1 MHVNISIWLG
11 DQAAVTPR
19 LYAHLMKIILFGAS
33 GMIGQAALKELLTRD
48 EVTEV
53 VSFGRAPLSQ
63 THAKLKDVQ
72 RKDLHDWSDAG
83 DMLSNVD
90 AVLWCLGI
98 SSGGM
103 SEEAYTRITYTL
115 TIDAAKAIVA
125 KSPQARF
132 VFISGAAADPT
143 EKSSTVW
150 ARVKGRT
157 ENELQ
162 RLGFKSVHC
171 FRPGY
176 IQPMDGIE
184 SKTPA
189 YKWLYVFSKPFYP
202 LFKGASKWVTST
214 RELGRALVNVALRG
228 SEKTILESADF
239 KTVA

>member
-1 MHVNISIWLG
+1 
-11 DQAAVTPR
+11 
-19 LYAHLMKIILFGAS
+19 
-33 GMIGQAALKELLTRD
+33 MIGQAALKELLSRD

-53 VSFGRAPLSQ
+53 VSFGRGPLEE
-63 THAKLKDVQ
+63 THAKLEHVQ

-83 DMLSNVD
+83 ALLSNAD
-90 AVLWCLGI
+90 AVLWCLGV
-98 SSGGM
+98 SAGGM
-103 SEEAYTRITYTL
+103 SEEAYTKITYTL
-115 TIDAAKAIVA
+115 TLDAAKAIVA

-143 EKSSTVW
+143 GKSSAMW

-189 YKWLYVFSKPFYP
+189 YKWLYVFTKPLYP
-202 LFKGASKWVTST
+202 LFKGATKWVTST
-214 RELGRALVNVALRG
+214 RQLGRALVNVGLNG
-228 SEKTILESADF
+228 SEKTIFESVDINA
-239 KTVA
+239 AA